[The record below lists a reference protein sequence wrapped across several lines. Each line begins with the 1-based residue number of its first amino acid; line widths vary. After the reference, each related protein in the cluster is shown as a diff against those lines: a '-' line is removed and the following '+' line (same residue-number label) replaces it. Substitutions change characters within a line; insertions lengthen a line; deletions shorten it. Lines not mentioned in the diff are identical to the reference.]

1 MSIIAKRTFVGD
13 VLAQMAEGGAVDR
26 CICRDALQHSF
37 ATVRDAVHHS
47 QEKDVIIANAELLT
61 HSKEKWMW
69 LYRCRT
75 CGTEW
80 AEACY
85 SSGHMEIYYL
95 FPAPPGGDPIRWLH
109 EDAAG
114 LPPS

>member
-1 MSIIAKRTFVGD
+1 MES
-13 VLAQMAEGGAVDR
+13 
-26 CICRDALQHSF
+26 CICPQALRHSF
-37 ATVRDAVHHS
+37 VTVREAVYGAS
-47 QEKDVIIANAELLT
+47 EMDVILANSDLVAEST
-61 HSKEKWMW
+61 TKWMR

-95 FPAPPGGDPIRWLH
+95 FPAPREGDSIRWLH
-109 EDAAG
+109 EEAKE